1 MFNPITQFINYLR
14 LIKLRDLIDKSF
26 SDINRQIYHGDNA
39 KLYLTD
45 TDIVRVD
52 ENSHRLYIN
61 TNIGNLYLVKQ
72 FKNKLFFTLYVGSLV
87 DLLDEKL
94 INNSIVVS
102 SVLSSFNEALDVGV
116 MGLQSNATCDMALYY
131 TTLVRW
137 NEIDNLTA
145 LTNFVKEISV
155 QVETATIY
163 VVEHIKMLKDFNSL
177 NEEFDLEESDD
188 DGYNDY
194 ADFR

>member
-131 TTLVRW
+131 TTSVRW